1 MVDPTPTELMG
12 PAVAGTGLQQAAMA
26 GTGYWGTPT
35 ATIDFCEPN

>member
-1 MVDPTPTELMG
+1 MSDPPPTELMA
-12 PAVAGTGLQQAAMA
+12 AVAGTGLPQAAMA